1 MMILVFQQA
10 RDLAP
15 LRPKASSDGQGLF
28 YVLYNATTTNPPP
41 ALPLP
46 ATSPIQKVHSAADRT
61 ATWQFGEAFLKVKF
75 MDAQERQ
82 CTR

>member
-1 MMILVFQQA
+1 MFLMFHQA

-15 LRPKASSDGQGLF
+15 LRPKASLSWSDGQGLF
-28 YVLYNATTTNPPP
+28 YVLLDATTTEPPP

-61 ATWQFGEAFLKVKF
+61 ATWQFGEAFLKMKD
-75 MDAQERQ
+75 MDAPEVR
-82 CTR
+82 